1 MAMKN
6 RVDFMKLKALDIVSE
21 VLFLVS
27 SSGLLVI
34 PFLDFNDTLSAA
46 AYVVASMFWG
56 GLILGIIIQI
66 ILFVICKKTT
76 KSKKSRTRQMVGI
89 TFLISVIIL
98 IPVLAFCNDNEFI
111 LPINLFLILFS
122 AETYFVLKRMECLK

>member
-1 MAMKN
+1 MKS
-6 RVDFMKLKALDIVSE
+6 RVDFMKIKALNIISE

-27 SSGLLVI
+27 SSGLLII
-34 PFLDFNDTLSAA
+34 PFLDFNDSLSAE
-46 AYVVASMFWG
+46 AYVIASLFWG
-56 GLILGIIIQI
+56 GLVFGIIIQI
-66 ILFVICKKTT
+66 MLSMICKKITKT
-76 KSKKSRTRQMVGI
+76 KKSKTRRMVGI

-98 IPVLAFCNDNEFI
+98 IPVLTFCNDNEFI